1 MALTILAEQQ
11 DGLLLLTLNRPDK
24 RNALN
29 TEMYLALTL
38 AFQQAALDE
47 SVHVVL
53 LQGQQECFTAGNDLA
68 DFMGKSS
75 KPEEALARLRLLNG
89 LYPDGEPKPGEWIKL
104 VR

>member
-68 DFMGKSS
+68 DFMVDRIFQHAGIAKRTTR
-75 KPEEALARLRLLNG
+75 PWRA
-89 LYPDGEPKPGEWIKL
+89 
-104 VR
+104 